1 MANDPKLTTL
11 GQMRDFA
18 QRQDARDDE
27 QEEKLQKLEE
37 ENDTFVKYTEQPLTE
52 EQKAQA
58 RANIGAAEAG
68 HTHTSITNEDI
79 DAILSGS

>member
-18 QRQDARDDE
+18 QRQDARDDA
-27 QEEKLQKLEE
+27 QEDLLRQLDE
-37 ENDTFVKYTEQPLTE
+37 ENDTFVKYTQQNLDEA
-52 EQKAQA
+52 QKAQA

-68 HTHTSITNEDI
+68 HTHTSITTEEI
-79 DAILSGS
+79 DAILAT